1 MSDPI
6 LIDSLDFANQRRHM
20 AGAIALVDLPRTH
33 DLLAH
38 TEGELSWSLEG
49 GKDALSRST
58 LHLRLAGEFSLV
70 CQRAVRLQPKRHG
83 RQATLAH
90 QRSAAG
96 VGL

>member
-70 CQRAVRLQPKRHG
+70 CQRCLTPMPFRLEADSTLTLFTNEA
-83 RQATLAH
+83 RQT
-90 QRSAAG
+90 G
-96 VGL
+96 